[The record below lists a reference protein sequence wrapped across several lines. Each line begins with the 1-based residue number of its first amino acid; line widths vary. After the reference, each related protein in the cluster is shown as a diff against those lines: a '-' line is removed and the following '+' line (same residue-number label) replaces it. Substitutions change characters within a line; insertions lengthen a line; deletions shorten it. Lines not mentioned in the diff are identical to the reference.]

1 MTYKCGP
8 FYVTGGSFPHPS
20 FVWKKNS
27 YSHPTVV
34 AFVST
39 HVNKEADDY
48 KFVASKLKDLSKE
61 NCLIYGSDREFALE
75 KSLEE
80 IFPIEDVIKRKTSI
94 HLQCFDYVKTD
105 IERFLSGRMV
115 QISNR
120 EQIVKETLGSEDR
133 GIG

>member
-8 FYVTGGSFPHPS
+8 FYVTGGSFPHPN
-20 FVWKKNS
+20 FVLKKNL

-39 HVNKEADDY
+39 QVNKEADDY
-48 KFVASKLKDLSKE
+48 KCVASKLKDLSKE

-120 EQIVKETLGSEDR
+120 EQIVKETLGSEDK
-133 GIG
+133 GTG